1 MRFNHLP
8 GEAAP
13 YGIRAGMGPRHLVG
27 GMVTSAYA
35 GAAETGGAFAL
46 SMLTGGRDAGLPMLR
61 HAQSHVALQV
71 LEGEIELFMQGA
83 CWRLVGGD
91 YASIPAGTDY
101 GLRMT
106 RLRNRAMLFHTGAEA
121 GGLLAGLGTPYAG
134 YVQPDRDAGT
144 WADLTE
150 ANAPGCD
157 TEILGALSEG
167 LPVRAPLRA
176 LPDAAVPYVLEAGCG
191 AHLVVADQ
199 LFTFAGGN
207 AQSDGRFLTLLTE
220 GPQGPMIP
228 PHMHLRHDETFFCAA
243 GRIRMRAGEEELE
256 LAPGDFLFVPRGTP
270 HAFQFLEPYTKI
282 IGWLVPGVFEEF
294 FYTLGDPTDR
304 TVYPQDPPPFRFDRV
319 LAKLDALDIVPLG
332 RPEGAKPGA
341 DA

>member
-1 MRFNHLP
+1 MRFNQLP
-8 GEAAP
+8 GKTAP

-27 GMVTSAYA
+27 GMVASAYA
-35 GAAETGGAFAL
+35 TAAETGGAFAL

-71 LEGEIELFMQGA
+71 LEGEIELYMQGA

-91 YASIPAGTDY
+91 YAAIPPGTDY
-101 GLRMT
+101 GLRMM

-121 GGLLAGLGTPYAG
+121 GGLLAGLGTAYAG
-134 YVQPDRDAGT
+134 YVQPDTGAGT
-144 WADLTE
+144 WSDLTGL
-150 ANAPGCD
+150 AIAGHD
-157 TEILGALSEG
+157 TEARGALPVG
-167 LPVRAPLRA
+167 LTPQAPLREMPEA
-176 LPDAAVPYVLEAGCG
+176 PEAYALEAGCG
-191 AHLVVADQ
+191 THLAVADQ

-228 PHMHLRHDETFFCAA
+228 PHKHLEHDETFFCAA

-294 FYTLGDPTDR
+294 FYTLGDPTEA
-304 TVYPQDPPPFRFDRV
+304 TVYPQVPPPFRFDRV
-319 LAKLDALDIVPLG
+319 LARLDTLDIVPLG
-332 RPEGAKPGA
+332 RPAEAGP